1 MTKDIRISLRLKPE
15 EKEEFI
21 NIAKECGCNPDT
33 HGFWKDTIIEFMART
48 KDYNQDLK
56 ERVGALTTS
65 KRRALLKMIESS
77 TITEDLYQNRR
88 KKHD

>member
-1 MTKDIRISLRLKPE
+1 MIKDTRISLRLKPE
-15 EKEEFI
+15 EDAEFI
-21 NIAKECGCNPDT
+21 QTAKECGCNPDT

-56 ERVGALTTS
+56 EKVGALTTS
-65 KRRALLKMIESS
+65 KRRALKKMIDSS
-77 TITEDLYQNRR
+77 AVTENLYEYRR

>member
-1 MTKDIRISLRLKPE
+1 MTNKTLSARMKSEEWDEFVSL
-15 EKEEFI
+15 
-21 NIAKECGCNPDT
+21 AKECGCNPDT

-56 ERVGALTTS
+56 EKVGALTTS
-65 KRRALLKMIESS
+65 KRRALKKMIESS